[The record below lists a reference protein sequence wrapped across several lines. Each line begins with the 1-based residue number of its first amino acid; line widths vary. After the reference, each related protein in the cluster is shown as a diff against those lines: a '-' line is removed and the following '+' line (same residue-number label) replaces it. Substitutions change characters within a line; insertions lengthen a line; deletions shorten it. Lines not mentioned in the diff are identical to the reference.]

1 MDKINSKPLLEPNV
15 LDMLLIYGVV
25 IYYSCNTTTKKDIIL
40 EGKEDVTNET
50 L

>member
-1 MDKINSKPLLEPNV
+1 MASS
-15 LDMLLIYGVV
+15 VV

>member
-1 MDKINSKPLLEPNV
+1 MKKTSSKDQN
-15 LDMLLIYGVV
+15 VV